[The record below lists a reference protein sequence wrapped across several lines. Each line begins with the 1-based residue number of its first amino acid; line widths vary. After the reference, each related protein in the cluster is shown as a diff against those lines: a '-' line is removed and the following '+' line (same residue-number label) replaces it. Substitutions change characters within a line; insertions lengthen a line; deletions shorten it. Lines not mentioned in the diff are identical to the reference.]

1 MIVLDCQPTNELRRV
16 DSRAIQLDIT
26 TLTLRAAFGGARH
39 GGGGGKASAEG
50 ARHGAFGGTSVE
62 REKVGAQLG
71 AKGGGGRSGDGV
83 GGGSSANKGVSS
95 HAVGSNGASNGGSHG
110 ASHGGYNGTGHGVGT
125 SHGVSGTSGQATDD
139 ARDVTLSVWD
149 LGGQI
154 AYAAAQQPYIV
165 PGSLYIL
172 AVAAPRAS
180 VICDGR
186 SLLMAPDGH

>member
-39 GGGGGKASAEG
+39 GVGGGKASAEG
-50 ARHGAFGGTSVE
+50 ARYGAFGGTSVE

-95 HAVGSNGASNGGSHG
+95 HAVGSNGGSHG
-110 ASHGGYNGTGHGVGT
+110 SYNGTGHGVGT
-125 SHGVSGTSGQATDD
+125 SHGVSGASGQAADD

>member
-1 MIVLDCQPTNELRRV
+1 M
-16 DSRAIQLDIT
+16 
-26 TLTLRAAFGGARH
+26 
-39 GGGGGKASAEG
+39 
-50 ARHGAFGGTSVE
+50 E

-95 HAVGSNGASNGGSHG
+95 HAVGSNGAS
-110 ASHGGYNGTGHGVGT
+110 HGGYNGTGHGVGT
-125 SHGVSGTSGQATDD
+125 SHGVSGTSGQAADD

>member
-1 MIVLDCQPTNELRRV
+1 M
-16 DSRAIQLDIT
+16 
-26 TLTLRAAFGGARH
+26 
-39 GGGGGKASAEG
+39 
-50 ARHGAFGGTSVE
+50 E

-95 HAVGSNGASNGGSHG
+95 HAVGSNGGSHG
-110 ASHGGYNGTGHGVGT
+110 SYNGTGHGVGT
-125 SHGVSGTSGQATDD
+125 SHGVSGTSGQAADD
-139 ARDVTLSVWD
+139 ARDITLSVWD

-165 PGSLYIL
+165 PGSLYLL

-180 VICDGR
+180 VICDGH

>member
-1 MIVLDCQPTNELRRV
+1 LIVLDCQPTNELRRV
-16 DSRAIQLDIT
+16 DSRATQLDIT

-95 HAVGSNGASNGGSHG
+95 HAVGSNGASNG

-125 SHGVSGTSGQATDD
+125 SHGVSGTSGQAADD

-165 PGSLYIL
+165 PGSLYLL

-180 VICDGR
+180 VSCDGR